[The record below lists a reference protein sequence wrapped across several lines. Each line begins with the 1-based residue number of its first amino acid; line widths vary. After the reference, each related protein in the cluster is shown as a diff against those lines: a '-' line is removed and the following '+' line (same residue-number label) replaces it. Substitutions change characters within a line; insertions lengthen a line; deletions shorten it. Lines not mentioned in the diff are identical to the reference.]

1 MENGPAPRGPVLDDE
16 QFRRLADYGDVERA
30 VAGRDLFTSGDHS
43 YDFFLL
49 QTASVDIV
57 RDATAIEPERLI
69 YEGGPGD
76 FIGEL
81 NLLTGQHV
89 YLTARVVTGG
99 TVVRIGAAMLRRAL
113 AEQVD
118 IADILIAAFR
128 ERREVIQ
135 AAAGNALELVGRPDA
150 AETLALRT
158 YVTQLLLPHTW
169 LDAASESG
177 RSLVG
182 VAGLRDDELP
192 AAMVNGSLL
201 RRATP
206 RAVAEALGLTYRG
219 DGGTPDLVVVGAG
232 PAGLA
237 AAVYGASEG
246 LDTVLLDRTGLGG
259 QAAKSARI
267 ENYLG
272 FPHGVSGEH
281 LTRLAMVQALKF
293 GVRIYSPARWP
304 ASTSPTTGGRRS
316 CWRTARGSRA
326 AR

>member
-219 DGGTPDLVVVGAG
+219 DGGTPISSWWG
-232 PAGLA
+232 PARRVWPPPCTGRPKASTRCCWTAPGSA
-237 AAVYGASEG
+237 ARRPRAPGSKTTSAS
-246 LDTVLLDRTGLGG
+246 RTG
-259 QAAKSARI
+259 SAV
-267 ENYLG
+267 N
-272 FPHGVSGEH
+272 
-281 LTRLAMVQALKF
+281 T
-293 GVRIYSPARWP
+293 
-304 ASTSPTTGGRRS
+304 
-316 CWRTARGSRA
+316 
-326 AR
+326 